1 MRNSG
6 SNKRQTSTTKN
17 KKFKRAA
24 RSLKEMQEKIAPYT
38 KERRLRIC
46 STDGQW
52 QDATTFASV
61 FPSRRRV
68 SLQRSFRP

>member
-17 KKFKRAA
+17 KKFKKAA
-24 RSLKEMQEKIAPYT
+24 KSLKEMQEKIAPYT

-52 QDATTFASV
+52 QDATTSL
-61 FPSRRRV
+61 PSFHLGDERV
-68 SLQRSFRP
+68 SAKS